1 MAVKKSELYS
11 SLWESCNQLRGG
23 MDASQYKDYVL
34 VVLFLKY
41 ISDKAKADKDYSLN
55 IPEGCTWEDI
65 LALRYKSNIG
75 ERLNEIIHQIAEEN
89 ELTGVIDNA
98 DFNDETKLG
107 KGKDKIETLSKLVT
121 AFKKNALDFS
131 SNRAGDDDILGDAYE
146 YLMKN
151 FASESGKSKGQFYT
165 PGEVSRVMAKVI
177 GIHKDHHEN
186 ITIYDPTCG
195 SGSLLLRALSESL
208 HPNNTAL
215 FGQEKDINNVGMAK
229 MNMILH
235 GYEYS
240 EIKQG
245 DTLNNP
251 QFLSSPTTLQT
262 FNYVV
267 ANPPFSQKSWL
278 KSAKENDLFE
288 RWGNGVVNSE
298 EGSRTPSSIG
308 VPPEKNGD
316 YAFLLHI
323 IKSMAVTGKGACIL
337 PHGVLFRGNAEG
349 EIRKNIVKA
358 GYIKGLIGLPQNL
371 FYGTGIA
378 ACIIILDKQDAAERK
393 GIFMIDAKDGFV
405 KDGNMNRLREED
417 IQRIV
422 DTWEAWV
429 DVPHYARFVPQ
440 EEIEKND
447 YNLNITRYIEARDTE
462 VVQNIDAHLKGGL
475 PKHDIEQLSDYW
487 EVLPTLKDELVK
499 EQGNGYY
506 AWAVSREQIDG
517 IINHNEDYQT
527 QQATLKHHC
536 RTDFMEQWQE
546 TIYDLAESS
555 EKPKA
560 LIERMGQSIR
570 NLFGD
575 ENLLVDEYDAYEQL
589 MNYWAETMQDDVYMI
604 MADGW
609 KLNLRPKLK
618 EEKKDKKEK
627 TEKSEKKMVPVVVK
641 SWNDLECE
649 LLPVEYIVNRFCKSE
664 LEVYDE
670 LAASIAFLE
679 NEVDSLMEE
688 NDDVFDAKNFEK
700 EKINLASVKKRA
712 KVTKGEELEHLME
725 WLDFQSSIKAEK
737 AKLKDANSKLLSRV
751 KEEYNLLAQNEMRVK
766 NLVKEKWVNAISTR
780 IESELSR
787 SIEQLKSQLSAIA
800 DRYDQT
806 LPSIDKEVEDYE
818 SRVNAHL
825 AQMGFVL

>member
-41 ISDKAKADKDYSLN
+41 ISDKAKADKDYLLN
-55 IPEGCTWEDI
+55 IPEGCFWEDI

-89 ELTGVIDNA
+89 DLSGVIDTA
-98 DFNDETKLG
+98 DFNDDTKLG
-107 KGKDKIETLSKLVT
+107 KGKDKVDTLSKLVT
-121 AFKKNALDFS
+121 AFTKNALDFS
-131 SNRAGDDDILGDAYE
+131 SNRAGDDDLLGDAYE

-177 GIHKDHHEN
+177 GIHQDLHEN
-186 ITIYDPTCG
+186 ISIYDPTCG

-235 GYEYS
+235 GYECS
-240 EIKQG
+240 DIQQG

-251 QFLSSPTTLQT
+251 QFLSSPTALQT

-278 KSAKENDLFE
+278 KSAKENDMFE
-288 RWGNGVVNSE
+288 RWGNGVVDME

-323 IKSMAVTGKGACIL
+323 IKSMAADGKGACIL

-371 FYGTGIA
+371 FYGTGIP
-378 ACIIILDKQDAAERK
+378 ACIIILDKQEASDRK

-447 YNLNITRYIEARDTE
+447 YNLNIPRYIEARDTE
-462 VVQNIDAHLKGGL
+462 IEQNIEAHLKGGL
-475 PKHDIEQLSDYW
+475 PKHDIDQLSDYW
-487 EVLPTLKDELVK
+487 EALPTLKDELVK
-499 EQGNGYY
+499 YQGNGYY

-517 IINHNEDYQT
+517 IINDNEDYQT

-570 NLFGD
+570 NLFG
-575 ENLLVDEYDAYEQL
+575 EGNLLVDEYDAYEQL

-618 EEKKDKKEK
+618 EDKK
-627 TEKSEKKMVPVVVK
+627 EKKMVPVVVK
-641 SWNDLECE
+641 TWNDLESD

-664 LEVYDE
+664 LDACDE
-670 LAASIAFLE
+670 LSASIAFME
-679 NEVDSLMEE
+679 NEVANLVEE

-700 EKINLASVKKRA
+700 EKVNLASVKKRA
-712 KVTKGEELEHLME
+712 KVTKGEEQARLIE
-725 WLDFQSSIKAEK
+725 WIEWQNSIKAEK
-737 AKLKDANSKLLSRV
+737 AKLKEANDKLLSRV
-751 KEEYNLLAQNEMRVK
+751 KEEYDLLAQNEMKVK

-787 SIEQLKSQLSAIA
+787 SIEQLKSQLSAIS

>member
-41 ISDKAKADKDYSLN
+41 ISDKAKADKDYLLN
-55 IPEGCTWEDI
+55 IPEGCFWEDI

-89 ELTGVIDNA
+89 DLSGVIDTA
-98 DFNDETKLG
+98 DFNDDTKLG
-107 KGKDKIETLSKLVT
+107 KGKDKVDTLSKLVT
-121 AFKKNALDFS
+121 AFTKNALDFS
-131 SNRAGDDDILGDAYE
+131 SNRAGDDDLLGDAYE

-177 GIHKDHHEN
+177 GIHQDHHEN
-186 ITIYDPTCG
+186 ISIYDPTCG

-235 GYEYS
+235 GYECS
-240 EIKQG
+240 DIQQG

-251 QFLSSPTTLQT
+251 QFLSSPTALQT

-278 KSAKENDLFE
+278 KSAKENDMFE
-288 RWGNGVVNSE
+288 RWGNGVVDME

-323 IKSMAVTGKGACIL
+323 IKSMAADGKGACIL

-371 FYGTGIA
+371 FYGTGIP
-378 ACIIILDKQDAAERK
+378 ACIIILDKQEASDRK

-447 YNLNITRYIEARDTE
+447 YNLNIPRYIEARDTE
-462 VVQNIDAHLKGGL
+462 IVQDIDAHLKGGL

-487 EVLPTLKDELVK
+487 KALPTLKDELVK
-499 EQGNGYY
+499 YQGNGYY

-517 IINHNEDYQT
+517 IINDNEDYQT

-546 TIYDLAESS
+546 TIYNLAESS
-555 EKPKA
+555 EKPKT

-570 NLFGD
+570 NLFG
-575 ENLLVDEYDAYEQL
+575 EGNLLVDEYDAYEQL

-609 KLNLRPKLK
+609 KLNLRPKQK
-618 EEKKDKKEK
+618 EDKK
-627 TEKSEKKMVPVVVK
+627 EKKMVPVVVK
-641 SWNDLECE
+641 TWNDLESD

-664 LEVYDE
+664 LEACDE
-670 LAASIAFLE
+670 LSASIAFME
-679 NEVDSLMEE
+679 NEVTSLVEE
-688 NDDVFDAKNFEK
+688 NDDVFDTKNFEK
-700 EKINLASVKKRA
+700 EKVNLASVKKRA
-712 KVTKGEELEHLME
+712 KVTKGEEQAHLIE
-725 WLDFQSSIKAEK
+725 WIEWQNSIKAEK
-737 AKLKDANSKLLSRV
+737 AKLKEANDKLLSRV
-751 KEEYNLLAQNEMRVK
+751 KEEYELLAQNEMRVK

-787 SIEQLKSQLSAIA
+787 SIELLKSQLSAISE
-800 DRYDQT
+800 RYDQT

>member
-41 ISDKAKADKDYSLN
+41 ISDKAKADKDYLLN
-55 IPEGCTWEDI
+55 IPEGCFWEDI

-89 ELTGVIDNA
+89 DLSGVIDTA
-98 DFNDETKLG
+98 DFNDDTKLG
-107 KGKDKIETLSKLVT
+107 KGKDKVDTLSKLVT
-121 AFKKNALDFS
+121 AFTKNALDFS
-131 SNRAGDDDILGDAYE
+131 SNRAGDDDLLGDAYE

-177 GIHKDHHEN
+177 GIHQDLHEN
-186 ITIYDPTCG
+186 ISIYDPTCG

-235 GYEYS
+235 GYECS
-240 EIKQG
+240 DIQQG

-251 QFLSSPTTLQT
+251 QFLSSPTALQT

-278 KSAKENDLFE
+278 KSAKENDMFE
-288 RWGNGVVNSE
+288 RWGNGVVDME

-323 IKSMAVTGKGACIL
+323 IKSMAADGKGACIL

-371 FYGTGIA
+371 FYGTGIP
-378 ACIIILDKQDAAERK
+378 ACIIILDKQEASDRK

-447 YNLNITRYIEARDTE
+447 YNLNIPRYIEARDTE
-462 VVQNIDAHLKGGL
+462 IVQDIEAHLKGGL

-487 EVLPTLKDELVK
+487 DALPTLKDELVK
-499 EQGNGYY
+499 DQGNGYY

-517 IINHNEDYQT
+517 IINDNEDYQT

-546 TIYDLAESS
+546 TIYELAESS
-555 EKPKA
+555 EKPKT

-570 NLFGD
+570 NLFG
-575 ENLLVDEYDAYEQL
+575 EGNLLVDEYDAYEQL
-589 MNYWAETMQDDVYMI
+589 MNFWAETMQDDVYMI

-618 EEKKDKKEK
+618 EDKK
-627 TEKSEKKMVPVVVK
+627 EKKMVPVVVK
-641 SWNDLECE
+641 TWNDLESD

-664 LEVYDE
+664 LEACDE
-670 LAASIAFLE
+670 LSASIAFME
-679 NEVDSLMEE
+679 NEVTSLVEE
-688 NDDVFDAKNFEK
+688 NDDVFDTKNFEK
-700 EKINLASVKKRA
+700 EKVNLASVKKRA
-712 KVTKGEELEHLME
+712 KVTKGEEQARLIE
-725 WLDFQSSIKAEK
+725 WIEWQNSIKAEK
-737 AKLKDANSKLLSRV
+737 AKLKEANDKLLSRV
-751 KEEYNLLAQNEMRVK
+751 KEEYELLAQNEMRVK

-787 SIEQLKSQLSAIA
+787 SIELLKSQLSAIS

>member
-41 ISDKAKADKDYSLN
+41 ISDKAKADKDYLLN
-55 IPEGCTWEDI
+55 IPEGCFWEDI

-89 ELTGVIDNA
+89 DLSGVIDTA
-98 DFNDETKLG
+98 DFNDDTKLG
-107 KGKDKIETLSKLVT
+107 KGKDKVDTLSKLVT
-121 AFKKNALDFS
+121 AFTKNALDFS
-131 SNRAGDDDILGDAYE
+131 SNRAGDDDLLGDAYE

-177 GIHKDHHEN
+177 GIHQDLHEN
-186 ITIYDPTCG
+186 ISIYDPTCG

-235 GYEYS
+235 GYECS
-240 EIKQG
+240 DIQQG

-251 QFLSSPTTLQT
+251 QFLSSPTALQT

-278 KSAKENDLFE
+278 KSAKENDMFE
-288 RWGNGVVNSE
+288 RWGNGVVDME

-323 IKSMAVTGKGACIL
+323 IKSMAADGKGACIL

-371 FYGTGIA
+371 FYGTGIP
-378 ACIIILDKQDAAERK
+378 ACIIILDKQEASDRK

-447 YNLNITRYIEARDTE
+447 YNLNIPRYIEARDTE
-462 VVQNIDAHLKGGL
+462 IEQNIEAHLKGGL

-487 EVLPTLKDELVK
+487 KALPTLKDELVK

-517 IINHNEDYQT
+517 IINDNEDYQT

-570 NLFGD
+570 NLFG
-575 ENLLVDEYDAYEQL
+575 EGNLLVDEYDAYEQL

-618 EEKKDKKEK
+618 EDKKEK
-627 TEKSEKKMVPVVVK
+627 EMVPVVVK
-641 SWNDLECE
+641 TWNDLESD

-664 LEVYDE
+664 LEACDE
-670 LAASIAFLE
+670 LSASIAFME
-679 NEVDSLMEE
+679 NEVTSLVEE
-688 NDDVFDAKNFEK
+688 NDDVFDTKNFEK
-700 EKINLASVKKRA
+700 EKVNLASVKKRA
-712 KVTKGEELEHLME
+712 KVTKGEEQARLIE
-725 WLDFQSSIKAEK
+725 WIDWQNSIKAEK
-737 AKLKDANSKLLSRV
+737 AKLKEANDKLLSRV
-751 KEEYNLLAQNEMRVK
+751 KEEYDLLTQNEMKVK

-787 SIEQLKSQLSAIA
+787 SIEQLKGQLSAIS

>member
-41 ISDKAKADKDYSLN
+41 ISDKAKADKDYLLN
-55 IPEGCTWEDI
+55 IPEGCFWEDI

-89 ELTGVIDNA
+89 DLSGVIDTA
-98 DFNDETKLG
+98 DFNDDTKLG
-107 KGKDKIETLSKLVT
+107 KGKDKVDTLSKLVT
-121 AFKKNALDFS
+121 AFTKNALDFS
-131 SNRAGDDDILGDAYE
+131 SNRAGDDDLLGDAYE

-177 GIHKDHHEN
+177 GIHQDLHEN
-186 ITIYDPTCG
+186 ISIYDPTCG

-235 GYEYS
+235 GYECSY
-240 EIKQG
+240 IQQG

-251 QFLSSPTTLQT
+251 QFLSSPTALQT

-278 KSAKENDLFE
+278 KSAKENDMFE
-288 RWGNGVVNSE
+288 RWGNGVVDME

-323 IKSMAVTGKGACIL
+323 IKSMAADGKGACIL
-337 PHGVLFRGNAEG
+337 PHGVLFRGYAEG

-371 FYGTGIA
+371 FYGTGIP
-378 ACIIILDKQDAAERK
+378 ACIIILDKQEASDRK

-447 YNLNITRYIEARDTE
+447 YNLNIPRYIEARVTE
-462 VVQNIDAHLKGGL
+462 IVQNIEAHLKGGL
-475 PKHDIEQLSDYW
+475 PKHDIDQLSDYW
-487 EVLPTLKDELVK
+487 EALPTLKDELVK
-499 EQGNGYY
+499 YQGNGYY

-517 IINHNEDYQT
+517 IINDNEDYQT

-546 TIYDLAESS
+546 TIYNLAESS
-555 EKPKA
+555 EKPKT

-570 NLFGD
+570 NLFG
-575 ENLLVDEYDAYEQL
+575 EGNLLVDEYDAYEQL

-609 KLNLRPKLK
+609 KLNLRPKQK
-618 EEKKDKKEK
+618 EDKK
-627 TEKSEKKMVPVVVK
+627 EKKMVPVVVK
-641 SWNDLECE
+641 TWNDLESD

-664 LEVYDE
+664 LEACDE
-670 LAASIAFLE
+670 LSASIAFME
-679 NEVDSLMEE
+679 NEVTSLVEE
-688 NDDVFDAKNFEK
+688 NDDVFDTKNFEK

-712 KVTKGEELEHLME
+712 KVTKGEEQEHLME
-725 WLDFQSSIKAEK
+725 WIELQNSIKAEK
-737 AKLKDANSKLLSRV
+737 AKLKEANDKLLSRV
-751 KEEYNLLAQNEMRVK
+751 KEEYELLAQNEMRVK

-787 SIEQLKSQLSAIA
+787 SIEQLKSQLSAIS

-825 AQMGFVL
+825 TQMGFVL

>member
-41 ISDKAKADKDYSLN
+41 ISDKAKADKDYLLN
-55 IPEGCTWEDI
+55 IPEGCFWEDI

-89 ELTGVIDNA
+89 DLSGVIDTA
-98 DFNDETKLG
+98 DFNDDTKLG
-107 KGKDKIETLSKLVT
+107 KGKDKVDTLSKLVT
-121 AFKKNALDFS
+121 AFTKNALDFS
-131 SNRAGDDDILGDAYE
+131 SNRAGDDDLLGDAYE

-177 GIHKDHHEN
+177 GIHQDLHEN
-186 ITIYDPTCG
+186 ISIYDPTCG

-235 GYEYS
+235 GYECS
-240 EIKQG
+240 DIQQG

-251 QFLSSPTTLQT
+251 QFLSSPTALQT

-278 KSAKENDLFE
+278 KSAKENDMFE
-288 RWGNGVVNSE
+288 RWGNGVVDME

-323 IKSMAVTGKGACIL
+323 IKSMAADGKGACIL

-371 FYGTGIA
+371 FYGTGIP
-378 ACIIILDKQDAAERK
+378 ACIIILDKQEASDRK

-447 YNLNITRYIEARDTE
+447 YNLNIPRYIETRDTE
-462 VVQNIDAHLKGGL
+462 IVQDIDAHLKGGL

-487 EVLPTLKDELVK
+487 DALPTLKDELVK
-499 EQGNGYY
+499 YQGNGYY

-517 IINHNEDYQT
+517 IINDNEDYQT

-570 NLFGD
+570 NLFG
-575 ENLLVDEYDAYEQL
+575 EGNLLVDEYDAYEQL

-609 KLNLRPKLK
+609 KLNLRPKQK
-618 EEKKDKKEK
+618 EDKK
-627 TEKSEKKMVPVVVK
+627 EKKMVPVVVK
-641 SWNDLECE
+641 TWNDLESD
-649 LLPVEYIVNRFCKSE
+649 LLPVEYIVNRFCKSD
-664 LEVYDE
+664 LDACDE
-670 LAASIAFLE
+670 LSASIAIME
-679 NEVDSLMEE
+679 NEVANLVEE

-700 EKINLASVKKRA
+700 EKVNLASVKKRA
-712 KVTKGEELEHLME
+712 NVTKGEEQARLIE
-725 WLDFQSSIKAEK
+725 WIELLNSIKAEK
-737 AKLKDANSKLLSRV
+737 AKLKEANDKLLSCV
-751 KEEYNLLAQNEMRVK
+751 KEEYELLAQNEMRVK

-787 SIEQLKSQLSAIA
+787 SIEQLNSQLSAIS

>member
-41 ISDKAKADKDYSLN
+41 ISDKAKADKDYLLN
-55 IPEGCTWEDI
+55 IPEGCFWEDI

-89 ELTGVIDNA
+89 DLSGVIDTA
-98 DFNDETKLG
+98 DFNDDTKLG
-107 KGKDKIETLSKLVT
+107 KGKDKVDTLSKLVT
-121 AFKKNALDFS
+121 AFTKNALDFS
-131 SNRAGDDDILGDAYE
+131 SNRAGDDDLLGDAYE

-177 GIHKDHHEN
+177 GIHQDLHEN
-186 ITIYDPTCG
+186 ISIYDPTCG

-235 GYEYS
+235 GYECS
-240 EIKQG
+240 DIQQG

-251 QFLSSPTTLQT
+251 QFLSSPTALQT

-278 KSAKENDLFE
+278 KSAKENDMFE
-288 RWGNGVVNSE
+288 RWGNGVVDME

-323 IKSMAVTGKGACIL
+323 IKSMAADGKGACIL

-371 FYGTGIA
+371 FYGTGIP
-378 ACIIILDKQDAAERK
+378 ACIIILDKQEASGRK

-447 YNLNITRYIEARDTE
+447 YNLNIPRYIEARDTE
-462 VVQNIDAHLKGGL
+462 IEQNIEAHLKGGL
-475 PKHDIEQLSDYW
+475 PKHDIDQLSDYW
-487 EVLPTLKDELVK
+487 EALPTLKDELVK
-499 EQGNGYY
+499 YQGNGYY

-517 IINHNEDYQT
+517 IINDNEDYQT

-570 NLFGD
+570 NLFG
-575 ENLLVDEYDAYEQL
+575 EGKLLVDEYDAYEQL

-618 EEKKDKKEK
+618 EDKK
-627 TEKSEKKMVPVVVK
+627 EKKMVPVVVK
-641 SWNDLECE
+641 TWNDLESD

-664 LEVYDE
+664 LEACDE
-670 LAASIAFLE
+670 LSASIAFME
-679 NEVDSLMEE
+679 NEVTSLVEE
-688 NDDVFDAKNFEK
+688 NDDVFDTKNFEK
-700 EKINLASVKKRA
+700 EKVNLASVKKRA
-712 KVTKGEELEHLME
+712 KVTKGEEQARLIE
-725 WLDFQSSIKAEK
+725 WIEWQNSIKAEK
-737 AKLKDANSKLLSRV
+737 AKLKEANDKLLSRV
-751 KEEYNLLAQNEMRVK
+751 KEEYELLAQNEMRVK

-787 SIEQLKSQLSAIA
+787 SIEQLKSQLSAIS

-806 LPSIDKEVEDYE
+806 LPSIDQEVEDYE

>member
-41 ISDKAKADKDYSLN
+41 ISDKAKADKDYLLN
-55 IPEGCTWEDI
+55 IPEGCFWEDI

-89 ELTGVIDNA
+89 DLSGVIDTA
-98 DFNDETKLG
+98 DFNDDTKLG
-107 KGKDKIETLSKLVT
+107 KGKDKVDTLSKLVT
-121 AFKKNALDFS
+121 AFTKNALDFS
-131 SNRAGDDDILGDAYE
+131 SNRAGDDDLLGDAYE

-177 GIHKDHHEN
+177 GIHQDQHDN
-186 ITIYDPTCG
+186 ISIYDPTCG

-235 GYEYS
+235 GYECS
-240 EIKQG
+240 DIQQG

-251 QFLSSPTTLQT
+251 QFLSSPTALQT

-278 KSAKENDLFE
+278 KSAKENDMFE
-288 RWGNGVVNSE
+288 RWGNGVVDME

-323 IKSMAVTGKGACIL
+323 IKSMAADGKGACIL

-371 FYGTGIA
+371 FYGTGIP
-378 ACIIILDKQDAAERK
+378 ACIIILDKQEASDRK

-447 YNLNITRYIEARDTE
+447 YNLNIPRYIETRDTE
-462 VVQNIDAHLKGGL
+462 IVQDIEAHLKGGL

-487 EVLPTLKDELVK
+487 KALPTLKDELVK
-499 EQGNGYY
+499 DQGNGYY

-517 IINHNEDYQT
+517 IINDNEDYQT

-570 NLFGD
+570 NLFG
-575 ENLLVDEYDAYEQL
+575 EGNLLVDEYDAYEQL

-618 EEKKDKKEK
+618 EDKKEK
-627 TEKSEKKMVPVVVK
+627 EMVPVVVK
-641 SWNDLECE
+641 TWNDLESD

-664 LEVYDE
+664 LEACDE
-670 LAASIAFLE
+670 LSASIAFME
-679 NEVDSLMEE
+679 NEVTSLVEE
-688 NDDVFDAKNFEK
+688 NDDVFDTKNFEK
-700 EKINLASVKKRA
+700 EKVNLASVKKRA
-712 KVTKGEELEHLME
+712 KVTKGEEQARLIE
-725 WLDFQSSIKAEK
+725 WLDLQNSIKAEK
-737 AKLKDANSKLLSRV
+737 AKLKEANDKLLSRV
-751 KEEYNLLAQNEMRVK
+751 KEEYDLLAQNEMKVK

-787 SIEQLKSQLSAIA
+787 SIEQLKGQLSAIS

-806 LPSIDKEVEDYE
+806 LPSIDQEVEDYE

>member
-41 ISDKAKADKDYSLN
+41 ISDKAKADKDYLLN
-55 IPEGCTWEDI
+55 IPEGCFWEDI

-89 ELTGVIDNA
+89 ELSGVIDTA
-98 DFNDETKLG
+98 DFNDDAKLG
-107 KGKDKIETLSKLVT
+107 KGKDKVDTLSKLVT
-121 AFKKNALDFS
+121 AFTKNALDFS
-131 SNRAGDDDILGDAYE
+131 SNRAGDDDLLGDAYE

-177 GIHKDHHEN
+177 GIHQDLHEN
-186 ITIYDPTCG
+186 ISIYDPTCG

-235 GYEYS
+235 GYECS
-240 EIKQG
+240 DIQQG

-251 QFLSSPTTLQT
+251 QFLSSPTALQT

-278 KSAKENDLFE
+278 KSAKENDMFE
-288 RWGNGVVNSE
+288 RWGNGVVDME

-323 IKSMAVTGKGACIL
+323 IKSMAADGKGACIL

-371 FYGTGIA
+371 FYGTGIP
-378 ACIIILDKQDAAERK
+378 ACIIILDKQEASDRK

-447 YNLNITRYIEARDTE
+447 YNLNIPRYIEARDTE
-462 VVQNIDAHLKGGL
+462 IVQDIDAHLKGGL

-487 EVLPTLKDELVK
+487 KALPTLKDELVK
-499 EQGNGYY
+499 NQGNGYY
-506 AWAVSREQIDG
+506 TWAVSREQIDG
-517 IINHNEDYQT
+517 IINDNEDYQT
-527 QQATLKHHC
+527 LQATLKHHC
-536 RTDFMEQWQE
+536 RTDFMELWQE
-546 TIYDLAESS
+546 TIYGLAESS
-555 EKPKA
+555 EKPKN

-570 NLFGD
+570 NLFG
-575 ENLLVDEYDAYEQL
+575 EGNLLVDEYDAYEQL

-618 EEKKDKKEK
+618 EDKK
-627 TEKSEKKMVPVVVK
+627 EKKMVPVVVK
-641 SWNDLECE
+641 TWNDLESD

-664 LEVYDE
+664 LEACDE
-670 LAASIAFLE
+670 LSASIAFME

-700 EKINLASVKKRA
+700 EKINLASVKKRV

-737 AKLKDANSKLLSRV
+737 AKLKDANSNLLSRV
-751 KEEYNLLAQNEMRVK
+751 KEEYELLAQNEMRVK

-787 SIEQLKSQLSAIA
+787 SVEQLKSQLSAIS

-825 AQMGFVL
+825 TQMGFVL

>member
-41 ISDKAKADKDYSLN
+41 ISDKAKADKDYLLN
-55 IPEGCTWEDI
+55 IPEGCFWEDI

-89 ELTGVIDNA
+89 DLSGVIDTA
-98 DFNDETKLG
+98 DFNDDTKLG
-107 KGKDKIETLSKLVT
+107 KGKDKVDTLSKLVT
-121 AFKKNALDFS
+121 AFTKNALDFS
-131 SNRAGDDDILGDAYE
+131 SNRAGDDDLLGDAYE

-177 GIHKDHHEN
+177 GIHQDLHEN
-186 ITIYDPTCG
+186 ISIYDPTCG

-235 GYEYS
+235 GYECS
-240 EIKQG
+240 DIQQG

-251 QFLSSPTTLQT
+251 QFLSSPTALQT

-278 KSAKENDLFE
+278 KSAKENDMFE
-288 RWGNGVVNSE
+288 RWGNGVVDME

-323 IKSMAVTGKGACIL
+323 IKSMAADGKGACIL

-371 FYGTGIA
+371 FYGTGIP
-378 ACIIILDKQDAAERK
+378 ACIIILDKQEASDRK

-447 YNLNITRYIEARDTE
+447 YNLNIPRYIEARDTE
-462 VVQNIDAHLKGGL
+462 IVQNIEAHLKGGL
-475 PKHDIEQLSDYW
+475 PKHDIDQLSDYW
-487 EVLPTLKDELVK
+487 EALPTLKDELVK

-506 AWAVSREQIDG
+506 VWAVSREQIDG
-517 IINHNEDYQT
+517 IINDNEDYQT

-555 EKPKA
+555 EKPKT

-570 NLFGD
+570 NLFG
-575 ENLLVDEYDAYEQL
+575 EGNLLVDEYDAYEQL

-609 KLNLRPKLK
+609 KLNLRPKQR
-618 EEKKDKKEK
+618 EDKK
-627 TEKSEKKMVPVVVK
+627 EKKMVPVVVK
-641 SWNDLECE
+641 TWNDLESD

-664 LEVYDE
+664 LEACDE
-670 LAASIAFLE
+670 LSASIAFME
-679 NEVDSLMEE
+679 NEVISLVEE
-688 NDDVFDAKNFEK
+688 NDDVFDTKNFEK
-700 EKINLASVKKRA
+700 EKVNLASVKKRA
-712 KVTKGEELEHLME
+712 KVTVREELDHLME
-725 WLDFQSSIKAEK
+725 WLDLQSSIKAEK
-737 AKLKDANSKLLSRV
+737 AKLKEANDKLLSRV
-751 KEEYNLLAQNEMRVK
+751 KEEYDLLAQNEMKVK
-766 NLVKEKWVNAISTR
+766 NLVKEKWINAISTR

-787 SIEQLKSQLSAIA
+787 SIEQLKSQLSAIS

>member
-41 ISDKAKADKDYSLN
+41 ISDKAKADKDYLLY
-55 IPEGCTWEDI
+55 IPEGCFWEDI

-89 ELTGVIDNA
+89 ELSGVIDTA
-98 DFNDETKLG
+98 DFNDDAKLG
-107 KGKDKIETLSKLVT
+107 KGKDKVDTLSKLVT
-121 AFKKNALDFS
+121 AFTKNALDFS
-131 SNRAGDDDILGDAYE
+131 SNRAGDDDLLGDAYE

-177 GIHKDHHEN
+177 GIHQDQHDN
-186 ITIYDPTCG
+186 ISIYDPTCG

-235 GYEYS
+235 GYECS
-240 EIKQG
+240 DIQQG

-251 QFLSSPTTLQT
+251 QFLSSPTALQT

-278 KSAKENDLFE
+278 KSAKENDMFE
-288 RWGNGVVNSE
+288 RWGNGVVDME

-323 IKSMAVTGKGACIL
+323 IKSMAADGKGACIL

-371 FYGTGIA
+371 FYGTGIP
-378 ACIIILDKQDAAERK
+378 ACIIILDKQKASDRK

-447 YNLNITRYIEARDTE
+447 YNLNIPRYIEARDTE
-462 VVQNIDAHLKGGL
+462 IVQNIEAHLKGGL

-487 EVLPTLKDELVK
+487 EALPTLKDELIK
-499 EQGNGYY
+499 DQGNGYY

-517 IINHNEDYQT
+517 IINDNEDYQT

-575 ENLLVDEYDAYEQL
+575 GNLLVDEYDAYEQL

-618 EEKKDKKEK
+618 EDKK
-627 TEKSEKKMVPVVVK
+627 EKKMVPVVVK
-641 SWNDLECE
+641 TWNDLESD

-664 LEVYDE
+664 LEACEE
-670 LAASIAFLE
+670 LSASIAFME
-679 NEVDSLMEE
+679 NEVVNLVEE

-700 EKINLASVKKRA
+700 EKVNLASVKKRA
-712 KVTKGEELEHLME
+712 KVTKGEEQEHLME
-725 WLDFQSSIKAEK
+725 WLDLQSSIKAEK
-737 AKLKDANSKLLSRV
+737 AKLKEANDKLLSRV
-751 KEEYNLLAQNEMRVK
+751 KEEYDLLAQNEMRVK

-787 SIEQLKSQLSAIA
+787 SIEQLKSQLSAIS

>member
-41 ISDKAKADKDYSLN
+41 ISDKAKADKDYLLY
-55 IPEGCTWEDI
+55 IPEGCFWEDI

-89 ELTGVIDNA
+89 ELSGVIDTA
-98 DFNDETKLG
+98 DFNDDAKLG
-107 KGKDKIETLSKLVT
+107 KGKDKVDTLSKLVT
-121 AFKKNALDFS
+121 AFTKNALDFS
-131 SNRAGDDDILGDAYE
+131 SNRAGDDDLLGDAYE

-177 GIHKDHHEN
+177 GIHQDQHDN
-186 ITIYDPTCG
+186 ISIYDPTCG

-235 GYEYS
+235 GYECS
-240 EIKQG
+240 DIQQG

-251 QFLSSPTTLQT
+251 QFLSSPTALQT

-278 KSAKENDLFE
+278 KSAKENDMFE
-288 RWGNGVVNSE
+288 RWGNGVVDME

-323 IKSMAVTGKGACIL
+323 IKSMAADGKGACIL

-358 GYIKGLIGLPQNL
+358 GYVKGLIGLPQNL
-371 FYGTGIA
+371 FYGTGIP
-378 ACIIILDKQDAAERK
+378 ACIIILDKQEASNRK

-447 YNLNITRYIEARDTE
+447 YNLNIPRYIEARDTE
-462 VVQNIDAHLKGGL
+462 IVQNIEAHLKGGL
-475 PKHDIEQLSDYW
+475 PKHDIEQLSNYW
-487 EVLPTLKDELVK
+487 DALPTLKDELVK
-499 EQGNGYY
+499 DQGNGYY

-517 IINHNEDYQT
+517 IINDNEDYQT
-527 QQATLKHHC
+527 QQATFKHHC

-575 ENLLVDEYDAYEQL
+575 GNLLVDEYDAYEQL

-609 KLNLRPKLK
+609 KLNLRPKQK
-618 EEKKDKKEK
+618 EDKK
-627 TEKSEKKMVPVVVK
+627 EKKMVPVVVK
-641 SWNDLECE
+641 TWNDLESD

-664 LEVYDE
+664 LEACEE
-670 LAASIAFLE
+670 LSASIAFME
-679 NEVDSLMEE
+679 NEVANLVEE

-700 EKINLASVKKRA
+700 EKVNLASVKKRA
-712 KVTKGEELEHLME
+712 KVTIREELDHLME
-725 WLDFQSSIKAEK
+725 WLDLQSSIKAEK
-737 AKLKDANSKLLSRV
+737 NKLKEANDKLLSRV
-751 KEEYNLLAQNEMRVK
+751 KEEYELLAQNDMKVK

-787 SIEQLKSQLSAIA
+787 SIEQLKSQLSAIS

-806 LPSIDKEVEDYE
+806 LPSIDKEVENYE

>member
-41 ISDKAKADKDYSLN
+41 ISDKAKADKDYLLN
-55 IPEGCTWEDI
+55 IPEGCFWEDI

-89 ELTGVIDNA
+89 DLSGVIDTA
-98 DFNDETKLG
+98 DFNDDTKLG
-107 KGKDKIETLSKLVT
+107 KGKDKVDTLSKLVT
-121 AFKKNALDFS
+121 AFTKNALDFS
-131 SNRAGDDDILGDAYE
+131 SNRAGDDDLLGDAYE

-177 GIHKDHHEN
+177 GIHQDLHEN
-186 ITIYDPTCG
+186 ISIYDPTCG

-235 GYEYS
+235 GYECS
-240 EIKQG
+240 DIQQG

-251 QFLSSPTTLQT
+251 QFLSSPTALQT

-278 KSAKENDLFE
+278 KSAKENDMFE
-288 RWGNGVVNSE
+288 RWGNGVVDME

-323 IKSMAVTGKGACIL
+323 IKSMAADGKGACIL

-371 FYGTGIA
+371 FYGTGIP
-378 ACIIILDKQDAAERK
+378 ACIIILDKQEASDRK

-447 YNLNITRYIEARDTE
+447 YNLNIPRYIEARDTE
-462 VVQNIDAHLKGGL
+462 IVQNIEAHLKGGL
-475 PKHDIEQLSDYW
+475 PKHDIDQLSDYW
-487 EVLPTLKDELVK
+487 EALPTLKDELVK
-499 EQGNGYY
+499 YQGNGYY

-517 IINHNEDYQT
+517 IINDNEDYQT

-546 TIYDLAESS
+546 TIYNLAESS
-555 EKPKA
+555 EKPKT
-560 LIERMGQSIR
+560 LIERIGQSIR
-570 NLFGD
+570 NLFG
-575 ENLLVDEYDAYEQL
+575 EGNLLVDEYDAYEQL

-609 KLNLRPKLK
+609 KLNLRPKQK
-618 EEKKDKKEK
+618 EDKK
-627 TEKSEKKMVPVVVK
+627 EKKMVPVVVK
-641 SWNDLECE
+641 TGNDLESD

-664 LEVYDE
+664 LEACDE
-670 LAASIAFLE
+670 LSASIAFME
-679 NEVDSLMEE
+679 NEVTSLVEE
-688 NDDVFDAKNFEK
+688 NDDVFDTKNFEK

-712 KVTKGEELEHLME
+712 KVTKGEEQEHLME
-725 WLDFQSSIKAEK
+725 WIELQNSIKAEK
-737 AKLKDANSKLLSRV
+737 AKLKEANDKLLSRV
-751 KEEYNLLAQNEMRVK
+751 KEEYELLAQNEMRVK

-787 SIEQLKSQLSAIA
+787 SIEQLKSQLSAIS

>member
-41 ISDKAKADKDYSLN
+41 ISDKAKADKDYLLN
-55 IPEGCTWEDI
+55 IPEGCFWEDI

-89 ELTGVIDNA
+89 DLSGVIDTA
-98 DFNDETKLG
+98 DFNDDTKLG
-107 KGKDKIETLSKLVT
+107 KGKDKVDTLSKLVT
-121 AFKKNALDFS
+121 AFTKNALDFS
-131 SNRAGDDDILGDAYE
+131 SNRAGDDDLLGDAYE

-177 GIHKDHHEN
+177 GIHQDLHEN
-186 ITIYDPTCG
+186 ISIYDPTCG

-235 GYEYS
+235 GYECS
-240 EIKQG
+240 DIQQG

-251 QFLSSPTTLQT
+251 QFLSSPTALQT

-278 KSAKENDLFE
+278 KSAKENDMFE
-288 RWGNGVVNSE
+288 RWGNGVVDME

-323 IKSMAVTGKGACIL
+323 IKSMAADGKGACIL

-371 FYGTGIA
+371 FYGTGIP
-378 ACIIILDKQDAAERK
+378 ACIIILDKQEASDRK

-447 YNLNITRYIEARDTE
+447 YNLNIPRYIEARDTE
-462 VVQNIDAHLKGGL
+462 IEQNIEAHLKGGL

-487 EVLPTLKDELVK
+487 KALPTLKDELVK

-517 IINHNEDYQT
+517 IINDNEDYQT

-570 NLFGD
+570 NLFG
-575 ENLLVDEYDAYEQL
+575 EGNLLVDEYDAYEQL

-618 EEKKDKKEK
+618 EDKKEK
-627 TEKSEKKMVPVVVK
+627 EMVPVVVK
-641 SWNDLECE
+641 TWNDLESD

-664 LEVYDE
+664 LEACDE
-670 LAASIAFLE
+670 LSASIAFME
-679 NEVDSLMEE
+679 NEVTSLVEE
-688 NDDVFDAKNFEK
+688 NDDVFDSKNFEK
-700 EKINLASVKKRA
+700 AKVNLPSVKKRA
-712 KVTKGEELEHLME
+712 KVTKGEEQARLIE
-725 WLDFQSSIKAEK
+725 WIDWQNSIKAEK
-737 AKLKDANSKLLSRV
+737 AKLKEANDKLLSRV
-751 KEEYNLLAQNEMRVK
+751 KEEYDLLTQNEMKVK

-787 SIEQLKSQLSAIA
+787 SIEQLKGQLSAIS

>member
-41 ISDKAKADKDYSLN
+41 ISDKAKADKDYLLN
-55 IPEGCTWEDI
+55 IPEGCFWEDI

-89 ELTGVIDNA
+89 ELSGVIDTA
-98 DFNDETKLG
+98 DFNDDAKLG
-107 KGKDKIETLSKLVT
+107 KGKDKVDTLSKLVT
-121 AFKKNALDFS
+121 AFTKNALDFS
-131 SNRAGDDDILGDAYE
+131 SNRAGDDDLLGDAYE

-177 GIHKDHHEN
+177 GIHLDQHDN
-186 ITIYDPTCG
+186 ISIYDPTCG

-235 GYEYS
+235 GYECS
-240 EIKQG
+240 DIQQG

-251 QFLSSPTTLQT
+251 QFLSSPTALQT

-278 KSAKENDLFE
+278 KSAKENDMFE
-288 RWGNGVVNSE
+288 RWGNGIVDME

-323 IKSMAVTGKGACIL
+323 IKSMAADGKGACIL

-371 FYGTGIA
+371 FYGTGIP
-378 ACIIILDKQDAAERK
+378 ACIIILDKQEASDRK

-440 EEIEKND
+440 KEIVKND
-447 YNLNITRYIEARDTE
+447 YNLNIPRYIEARDTE
-462 VVQNIDAHLKGGL
+462 IVQNIEAHLKGGL
-475 PKHDIEQLSDYW
+475 PKHDIDQLSDYW
-487 EVLPTLKDELVK
+487 KALPTLKDELVK
-499 EQGNGYY
+499 DQGNGYY

-517 IINHNEDYQT
+517 IINDNEDYQT

-555 EKPKA
+555 EKPKD

-570 NLFGD
+570 NLFG
-575 ENLLVDEYDAYEQL
+575 EGNLLVDEYDAYEQL

-618 EEKKDKKEK
+618 EDKK
-627 TEKSEKKMVPVVVK
+627 EKKMVPVVVK
-641 SWNDLECE
+641 TWNDLESD

-664 LEVYDE
+664 LEACDE
-670 LAASIAFLE
+670 LSASIAFME

-700 EKINLASVKKRA
+700 EKINLASVKKRV

-737 AKLKDANSKLLSRV
+737 AKLKDANSNLLSRV
-751 KEEYNLLAQNEMRVK
+751 KEEYELLAQNKMRVK

-787 SIEQLKSQLSAIA
+787 SVEQLKSQLSAIS

-825 AQMGFVL
+825 TQMGFVL

>member
-41 ISDKAKADKDYSLN
+41 ISDKAKADKDYLLN
-55 IPEGCTWEDI
+55 IPEGCFWEDI

-89 ELTGVIDNA
+89 DLSGVIDTA
-98 DFNDETKLG
+98 DFNDDTKLG
-107 KGKDKIETLSKLVT
+107 KGKDKVDTLSKLVT
-121 AFKKNALDFS
+121 AFTKNALDFS
-131 SNRAGDDDILGDAYE
+131 SNRAGDDDLLGDAYE

-177 GIHKDHHEN
+177 GIHQNLHEN
-186 ITIYDPTCG
+186 ISIYDPTCG

-235 GYEYS
+235 GYECS
-240 EIKQG
+240 DIQQG

-251 QFLSSPTTLQT
+251 QFLSSPTALQT

-278 KSAKENDLFE
+278 KSAKENDMFE
-288 RWGNGVVNSE
+288 RWGNGVVDME

-323 IKSMAVTGKGACIL
+323 IKSMAADGKGACIL
-337 PHGVLFRGNAEG
+337 PHGVLFRSYAEG

-371 FYGTGIA
+371 FYGTGIP
-378 ACIIILDKQDAAERK
+378 ACIIILDKQEASDRK

-440 EEIEKND
+440 EEVEKND
-447 YNLNITRYIEARDTE
+447 YHLNIPRYIEARDTE
-462 VVQNIDAHLKGGL
+462 IVQNIEAHLKGGL
-475 PKHDIEQLSDYW
+475 PKHDIDQLSDYW
-487 EVLPTLKDELVK
+487 EALPTLKDELVK

-517 IINHNEDYQT
+517 IINDNEDYQT

-555 EKPKA
+555 EKPKT

-570 NLFGD
+570 NLFG
-575 ENLLVDEYDAYEQL
+575 EGNLLVDEYDAYEQL

-609 KLNLRPKLK
+609 KLNLRPKQK
-618 EEKKDKKEK
+618 EDKK
-627 TEKSEKKMVPVVVK
+627 EKKMVPVVVK
-641 SWNDLECE
+641 TWNDLESD

-664 LEVYDE
+664 LEACDE
-670 LAASIAFLE
+670 LSASIAFME
-679 NEVDSLMEE
+679 NEVTSLVEE
-688 NDDVFDAKNFEK
+688 NDDVFDTKNFEK
-700 EKINLASVKKRA
+700 EKVNLASVKKRA
-712 KVTKGEELEHLME
+712 KVTKGEEQARLIE
-725 WLDFQSSIKAEK
+725 WIELQNSIKAEK
-737 AKLKDANSKLLSRV
+737 AKLKEANDKLLCRV
-751 KEEYNLLAQNEMRVK
+751 KEEYDLLAQNEMKVK

-787 SIEQLKSQLSAIA
+787 SIEQLKSQLSAISE
-800 DRYDQT
+800 RYDQT

>member
-41 ISDKAKADKDYSLN
+41 ISDKAKADKDYLLN
-55 IPEGCTWEDI
+55 IPEGCFWEDI

-89 ELTGVIDNA
+89 DLSGVIDTA
-98 DFNDETKLG
+98 DFNDDTKLG
-107 KGKDKIETLSKLVT
+107 KGKDKVDTLSKLVT
-121 AFKKNALDFS
+121 AFTKNALDFS
-131 SNRAGDDDILGDAYE
+131 SNCAGDDDLLGDAYE

-177 GIHKDHHEN
+177 GIHQDLHEN
-186 ITIYDPTCG
+186 ISIYDPTCG

-235 GYEYS
+235 GYECS
-240 EIKQG
+240 DIQQG

-251 QFLSSPTTLQT
+251 QFLSSPTALQT

-278 KSAKENDLFE
+278 KSAKENDMFE
-288 RWGNGVVNSE
+288 RWGNGVVDMD

-323 IKSMAVTGKGACIL
+323 IKSMAADGKGACIL

-371 FYGTGIA
+371 FYGTGIP
-378 ACIIILDKQDAAERK
+378 ACIIILDKQEASDRK

-429 DVPHYARFVPQ
+429 EVPHYARFVPQ

-447 YNLNITRYIEARDTE
+447 YNLNIPRYIEARDTE
-462 VVQNIDAHLKGGL
+462 IVQDIEAHLKGGL

-487 EVLPTLKDELVK
+487 DALPTLKDELVK
-499 EQGNGYY
+499 NQGDGYY

-517 IINHNEDYQT
+517 IINDNEDYQT

-570 NLFGD
+570 NLFG
-575 ENLLVDEYDAYEQL
+575 EGNLLVDEYDAYEQL

-618 EEKKDKKEK
+618 EDKKEK
-627 TEKSEKKMVPVVVK
+627 EMVPVVVK
-641 SWNDLECE
+641 TWNDLESD
-649 LLPVEYIVNRFCKSE
+649 LLPVEYIVNKFCQSE
-664 LEVYDE
+664 LKACDD
-670 LAASIAFLE
+670 LSDSIASME
-679 NEVDSLMEE
+679 NEVASLVEE
-688 NDDVFDAKNFEK
+688 NDDVFDTKNFEK
-700 EKINLASVKKRA
+700 EKVNLASVKKRA
-712 KVTKGEELEHLME
+712 KVTKGEEQARLIDWIDL
-725 WLDFQSSIKAEK
+725 QSSIKAEK
-737 AKLKDANSKLLSRV
+737 AKLKEANDKLLSRV
-751 KEEYNLLAQNEMRVK
+751 KEEYDLLAQNEMRVK

-787 SIEQLKSQLSAIA
+787 SIEQLKSLLSAIA

>member
-41 ISDKAKADKDYSLN
+41 ISDKAKADKDYLLN
-55 IPEGCTWEDI
+55 IPEGCFWEDI

-89 ELTGVIDNA
+89 DLSGVIDTA
-98 DFNDETKLG
+98 DFNDDTKLG
-107 KGKDKIETLSKLVT
+107 KGKDKIDTLSKLVT
-121 AFKKNALDFS
+121 AFTKNALDFS
-131 SNRAGDDDILGDAYE
+131 SNRAGDDDLLGDAYE

-177 GIHKDHHEN
+177 GIHQDLHEN
-186 ITIYDPTCG
+186 ISIYDPTCG

-235 GYEYS
+235 GYECS
-240 EIKQG
+240 DIQQG

-251 QFLSSPTTLQT
+251 QFLSSPTALQT

-278 KSAKENDLFE
+278 KSAKENDMFE
-288 RWGNGVVNSE
+288 RWGNGVVDME

-323 IKSMAVTGKGACIL
+323 IKSMAADGKGACIL

-371 FYGTGIA
+371 FYGTGIP
-378 ACIIILDKQDAAERK
+378 ACIIILDKQEASDRK

-447 YNLNITRYIEARDTE
+447 YNLNIPRYIEARDTE
-462 VVQNIDAHLKGGL
+462 IVQNIEAHLKGGL
-475 PKHDIEQLSDYW
+475 PKHDIDQLSDYW
-487 EVLPTLKDELVK
+487 EALPTLKDELVK

-517 IINHNEDYQT
+517 IINDNEDYQT

-570 NLFGD
+570 NLFG
-575 ENLLVDEYDAYEQL
+575 EGNLLVDEYDAYEQL

-609 KLNLRPKLK
+609 KLNLRPKQK
-618 EEKKDKKEK
+618 EDKK
-627 TEKSEKKMVPVVVK
+627 EKKMVPVVVK
-641 SWNDLECE
+641 TWNDLESD

-664 LEVYDE
+664 LEACDK
-670 LAASIAFLE
+670 LSASIAFME
-679 NEVDSLMEE
+679 NEVTSLVEE
-688 NDDVFDAKNFEK
+688 NDDVFDTKNFEK
-700 EKINLASVKKRA
+700 EKVNLASVKKRA
-712 KVTKGEELEHLME
+712 KVTKGEEQARLIE
-725 WLDFQSSIKAEK
+725 WLDLQNSIKAEK
-737 AKLKDANSKLLSRV
+737 AKLKEANDKLLSCV
-751 KEEYNLLAQNEMRVK
+751 KEEYELLAQNEMRVK

-787 SIEQLKSQLSAIA
+787 SIEQLKSQLSAIS

>member
-41 ISDKAKADKDYSLN
+41 ISDKAKADKDYLLY
-55 IPEGCTWEDI
+55 IPEGCFWEDI

-89 ELTGVIDNA
+89 DLSGVIDTA
-98 DFNDETKLG
+98 DFNDDTKLG
-107 KGKDKIETLSKLVT
+107 KGKDKVDTLSKLVT
-121 AFKKNALDFS
+121 AFTKNALDFS
-131 SNRAGDDDILGDAYE
+131 SNRAGDDDLLGDAYE

-177 GIHKDHHEN
+177 GIHQDLHEN
-186 ITIYDPTCG
+186 ISIYDPTCG

-235 GYEYS
+235 GYECS
-240 EIKQG
+240 DIQQG

-251 QFLSSPTTLQT
+251 QFLSSPIALQT

-278 KSAKENDLFE
+278 KSAKENDMFE
-288 RWGNGVVNSE
+288 RWGNGVVDME

-323 IKSMAVTGKGACIL
+323 IKSMAADGKGACIL
-337 PHGVLFRGNAEG
+337 PHGVLFRGYAEG

-371 FYGTGIA
+371 FYGTGIP
-378 ACIIILDKQDAAERK
+378 ACIIILDKQEASDRK

-447 YNLNITRYIEARDTE
+447 YNLNIPRYIEARDTE
-462 VVQNIDAHLKGGL
+462 IVQNIEAHLKGGL
-475 PKHDIEQLSDYW
+475 PKHDIDQLSDYW
-487 EVLPTLKDELVK
+487 EALPTLKDELVK
-499 EQGNGYY
+499 YQGNGYY

-517 IINHNEDYQT
+517 IINDNEDYQI

-546 TIYDLAESS
+546 TIYNLAESS
-555 EKPKA
+555 EKPKT

-570 NLFGD
+570 NLFG
-575 ENLLVDEYDAYEQL
+575 EGNLLVDEYDAYEQL

-609 KLNLRPKLK
+609 KLNLRPKQK
-618 EEKKDKKEK
+618 EDKK
-627 TEKSEKKMVPVVVK
+627 EKKMVPVVVK
-641 SWNDLECE
+641 TWNDLESD

-664 LEVYDE
+664 LEACDE
-670 LAASIAFLE
+670 LSASIAFME
-679 NEVDSLMEE
+679 NEVTSLVEE
-688 NDDVFDAKNFEK
+688 NDDVFDTKNFEK

-712 KVTKGEELEHLME
+712 KVTKGEEQEHLME
-725 WLDFQSSIKAEK
+725 WIELQNSIKAEK
-737 AKLKDANSKLLSRV
+737 AKLKEANDKLLSRV
-751 KEEYNLLAQNEMRVK
+751 KEEYELLAQNEMRVK
-766 NLVKEKWVNAISTR
+766 NLVKEKWINAISTR

-787 SIEQLKSQLSAIA
+787 SIEQLKSQLSAIS

>member
-41 ISDKAKADKDYSLN
+41 ISDKAKADKDYLLN
-55 IPEGCTWEDI
+55 IPEGCFWEDI

-89 ELTGVIDNA
+89 DLSGVIDTA
-98 DFNDETKLG
+98 DFNDDTKLG
-107 KGKDKIETLSKLVT
+107 KGKDKVDTLSKLVT
-121 AFKKNALDFS
+121 AFTKNALDFS
-131 SNRAGDDDILGDAYE
+131 SNRAGDDDLLGDAYE

-177 GIHKDHHEN
+177 GIHQDLHEN
-186 ITIYDPTCG
+186 ISIYDPTCG

-235 GYEYS
+235 GYECS
-240 EIKQG
+240 DIQQG

-251 QFLSSPTTLQT
+251 QFLSSPTALQT

-278 KSAKENDLFE
+278 KSAKENDMFE
-288 RWGNGVVNSE
+288 RWGNGVVDME

-323 IKSMAVTGKGACIL
+323 IKSMAADGKGACIL

-371 FYGTGIA
+371 FYGTGIP
-378 ACIIILDKQDAAERK
+378 ACIIILDKQEASDRK

-440 EEIEKND
+440 EEIVKND
-447 YNLNITRYIEARDTE
+447 YNLNIPRYIEARDTE
-462 VVQNIDAHLKGGL
+462 IVQDIEAHLKGGL

-487 EVLPTLKDELVK
+487 EALPTLKDELVK
-499 EQGNGYY
+499 YQGNGYY
-506 AWAVSREQIDG
+506 AWAVSREQIGG
-517 IINHNEDYQT
+517 IINDNEDYQT
-527 QQATLKHHC
+527 QQAILKHHC

-546 TIYDLAESS
+546 TIYGLAESS

-570 NLFGD
+570 NLFG
-575 ENLLVDEYDAYEQL
+575 EGKLLVDEYDAYEQL

-609 KLNLRPKLK
+609 KLNLRPTLK
-618 EEKKDKKEK
+618 EDKK
-627 TEKSEKKMVPVVVK
+627 EKKMVPVVVK
-641 SWNDLECE
+641 TWNDLESD

-664 LEVYDE
+664 LDACDE
-670 LAASIAFLE
+670 LSASIAFME
-679 NEVDSLMEE
+679 NEVTSLVEE
-688 NDDVFDAKNFEK
+688 NDDVFDTKNFEK
-700 EKINLASVKKRA
+700 EKVNLASVKKRA
-712 KVTKGEELEHLME
+712 KVTKGEEQARLIE
-725 WLDFQSSIKAEK
+725 WIEWQNSFKAEK
-737 AKLKDANSKLLSRV
+737 AKLKEANDKLLSRV
-751 KEEYNLLAQNEMRVK
+751 KEEYDLLAQNEMKVK

-787 SIEQLKSQLSAIA
+787 SIEQLKSQLSAIS

>member
-41 ISDKAKADKDYSLN
+41 ISDKAKADKDYLLN
-55 IPEGCTWEDI
+55 IPEGCFWEDI

-89 ELTGVIDNA
+89 DLSGVIDTA
-98 DFNDETKLG
+98 DFNDDTKLG
-107 KGKDKIETLSKLVT
+107 KGKDKVDTLSKLVT
-121 AFKKNALDFS
+121 AFTKNALDFS
-131 SNRAGDDDILGDAYE
+131 SNRAGDDDLLGDAYE

-177 GIHKDHHEN
+177 GIHQDLHEN
-186 ITIYDPTCG
+186 ISIYDPTCG

-235 GYEYS
+235 GYECS
-240 EIKQG
+240 DIQQG

-251 QFLSSPTTLQT
+251 QFLSSPTALQT

-278 KSAKENDLFE
+278 KSAKENDMFE
-288 RWGNGVVNSE
+288 RWGNGVVDME

-323 IKSMAVTGKGACIL
+323 IKSMAADGKGACIL

-371 FYGTGIA
+371 FYGTGIP
-378 ACIIILDKQDAAERK
+378 ACIIILDKQEASDRK

-447 YNLNITRYIEARDTE
+447 YNLNIPRYIEARDTE
-462 VVQNIDAHLKGGL
+462 IVQNIEAHLKGGL
-475 PKHDIEQLSDYW
+475 PKHDIDQLSDYW
-487 EVLPTLKDELVK
+487 EALPTLKDELVK
-499 EQGNGYY
+499 NQSNGYY

-517 IINHNEDYQT
+517 IINDNEDYQT
-527 QQATLKHHC
+527 LQATLKHHC

-555 EKPKA
+555 EKPKT

-570 NLFGD
+570 NLFG
-575 ENLLVDEYDAYEQL
+575 EGNLLVDEYDAYEQL

-609 KLNLRPKLK
+609 KLNLRPKQK
-618 EEKKDKKEK
+618 EDKK
-627 TEKSEKKMVPVVVK
+627 EKKMVPVVVK
-641 SWNDLECE
+641 TWNDLESD
-649 LLPVEYIVNRFCKSE
+649 LLPVEYIVNRFCKSD
-664 LEVYDE
+664 LEACDE
-670 LAASIAFLE
+670 LSASIAFME
-679 NEVDSLMEE
+679 NEVTSLVEE
-688 NDDVFDAKNFEK
+688 NDDVFDTKNFEK
-700 EKINLASVKKRA
+700 EKVNLASVKKRA
-712 KVTKGEELEHLME
+712 KVTKGEEQARLIE
-725 WLDFQSSIKAEK
+725 WIELQNSIKAEK
-737 AKLKDANSKLLSRV
+737 AKLKEANDKLLSRV
-751 KEEYNLLAQNEMRVK
+751 KEEYELLAQNEMRVK

-787 SIEQLKSQLSAIA
+787 SIEQLKSQLSAIS

>member
-41 ISDKAKADKDYSLN
+41 ISDKAKADKDYLLY
-55 IPEGCTWEDI
+55 IPEGCFWEDI

-89 ELTGVIDNA
+89 ELSGVIDTA
-98 DFNDETKLG
+98 DFNDDTKLG
-107 KGKDKIETLSKLVT
+107 KGKDKVDTLSKLVT
-121 AFKKNALDFS
+121 AFTKNALDFS
-131 SNRAGDDDILGDAYE
+131 SNRAGDDDLLGDAYE

-177 GIHKDHHEN
+177 GIHQDQHDN
-186 ITIYDPTCG
+186 ISIYDPTCG

-235 GYEYS
+235 GYECS
-240 EIKQG
+240 DIQQG

-251 QFLSSPTTLQT
+251 QFLSSPTALQT

-278 KSAKENDLFE
+278 KSAKENDMFE
-288 RWGNGVVNSE
+288 RWGNGVVDME

-323 IKSMAVTGKGACIL
+323 IKSMAADGKGACIL

-371 FYGTGIA
+371 FYGTGIP
-378 ACIIILDKQDAAERK
+378 ACIIILDKQEASERK

-447 YNLNITRYIEARDTE
+447 YNLNIPRYIEARDTE

-487 EVLPTLKDELVK
+487 EALPTLKDELVK

-517 IINHNEDYQT
+517 IINDNEDYQT

-560 LIERMGQSIR
+560 LIEKMGQSIR

-609 KLNLRPKLK
+609 KLNLRPKQK
-618 EEKKDKKEK
+618 EDKK
-627 TEKSEKKMVPVVVK
+627 EKKMVPVVVK
-641 SWNDLECE
+641 TWNDLESD

-664 LEVYDE
+664 LEACEE
-670 LAASIAFLE
+670 LSASIAFME
-679 NEVDSLMEE
+679 NEVANLVEE

-700 EKINLASVKKRA
+700 EKVNLASVKKRA
-712 KVTKGEELEHLME
+712 KVTVREELEHLME
-725 WLDFQSSIKAEK
+725 WLDLQSSIKVEK
-737 AKLKDANSKLLSRV
+737 NKLKEANDKLLSRV
-751 KEEYNLLAQNEMRVK
+751 KEEYELLAQNEMRVK

-787 SIEQLKSQLSAIA
+787 SIEQLKSQLSAIS

>member
-41 ISDKAKADKDYSLN
+41 ISDKAKADKDYLLN
-55 IPEGCTWEDI
+55 IPEGCFWEDI

-89 ELTGVIDNA
+89 DLSGVIDTA
-98 DFNDETKLG
+98 DFNDDTKLG
-107 KGKDKIETLSKLVT
+107 KGKDKVDTLSKLVT
-121 AFKKNALDFS
+121 AFTKNALDFS
-131 SNRAGDDDILGDAYE
+131 SNCAGDDDLLGDAYE

-177 GIHKDHHEN
+177 GIHQDLHEN
-186 ITIYDPTCG
+186 ISIYDPTCG

-235 GYEYS
+235 GYECS
-240 EIKQG
+240 DIQQG

-251 QFLSSPTTLQT
+251 QFLSSPTALQT

-278 KSAKENDLFE
+278 KSAKENDMFE
-288 RWGNGVVNSE
+288 RWGNGVVDME

-323 IKSMAVTGKGACIL
+323 IKSMAADGKGACIL

-371 FYGTGIA
+371 FYGTGIP
-378 ACIIILDKQDAAERK
+378 ACIIILDKQEASDRK

-447 YNLNITRYIEARDTE
+447 YNLNIPRYIEARDTE
-462 VVQNIDAHLKGGL
+462 IVQNIEAHLKGGL

-487 EVLPTLKDELVK
+487 DALPTLKDELVK
-499 EQGNGYY
+499 DQGNGYY

-517 IINHNEDYQT
+517 IINDNEDYQT

-555 EKPKA
+555 EKPKT

-570 NLFGD
+570 NLFGKG
-575 ENLLVDEYDAYEQL
+575 NLLVDEYDAFEQL

-609 KLNLRPKLK
+609 KLNLRPKQK
-618 EEKKDKKEK
+618 EDKK
-627 TEKSEKKMVPVVVK
+627 EKKMVPVVVK
-641 SWNDLECE
+641 TWNDLESD

-664 LEVYDE
+664 LDACDE
-670 LAASIAFLE
+670 LSASIAFME
-679 NEVDSLMEE
+679 NEVANLVEE

-700 EKINLASVKKRA
+700 EKVNLASVKKRA
-712 KVTKGEELEHLME
+712 KVTKGEEQARLIE
-725 WLDFQSSIKAEK
+725 WIELQNSIKAEK
-737 AKLKDANSKLLSRV
+737 AKLKEANDKLLSRV
-751 KEEYNLLAQNEMRVK
+751 KEEYELLAQNEMRVK

-787 SIEQLKSQLSAIA
+787 SIEQLKSQLSAIS

>member
-41 ISDKAKADKDYSLN
+41 ISDKAKVDKDYLLN
-55 IPEGCTWEDI
+55 IPEGCFWEDI

-75 ERLNEIIHQIAEEN
+75 EKLNEIIHQIAEEN
-89 ELTGVIDNA
+89 ELSGVIDTA
-98 DFNDETKLG
+98 DFNDDTKLG
-107 KGKDKIETLSKLVT
+107 KGKDKVDTLSKLVT
-121 AFKKNALDFS
+121 AFTKNALDFS
-131 SNRAGDDDILGDAYE
+131 SNRAGDDDLLGDAYE

-177 GIHKDHHEN
+177 GIHQDHHDN
-186 ITIYDPTCG
+186 ISIYDPTCG

-235 GYEYS
+235 GYECS
-240 EIKQG
+240 DIQQG

-251 QFLSSPTTLQT
+251 QFLSSPTVLQT

-278 KSAKENDLFE
+278 KSAKENDMFE
-288 RWGNGVVNSE
+288 RWGNGVVDME

-323 IKSMAVTGKGACIL
+323 IKSMAADGKGACIL

-371 FYGTGIA
+371 FYGTGIP

-440 EEIEKND
+440 EEIVKND
-447 YNLNITRYIEARDTE
+447 YNLNIPRYIEARDTE
-462 VVQNIDAHLKGGL
+462 IVQNIEAHLKGGL

-487 EVLPTLKDELVK
+487 EALPTLKDELVK
-499 EQGNGYY
+499 DQGNGYY

-517 IINHNEDYQT
+517 IINDNEDYQT

-575 ENLLVDEYDAYEQL
+575 GNLLVDEYDAYEQL

-609 KLNLRPKLK
+609 KLNLRPKQK
-618 EEKKDKKEK
+618 EDKK
-627 TEKSEKKMVPVVVK
+627 EKKMVPVVVK
-641 SWNDLECE
+641 TWNDLESD

-664 LEVYDE
+664 LEACEE
-670 LAASIAFLE
+670 LSASIAFME
-679 NEVDSLMEE
+679 NEVVNLVEE
-688 NDDVFDAKNFEK
+688 NDDVFDVKNFEK
-700 EKINLASVKKRA
+700 EKVNLASVKKRA
-712 KVTKGEELEHLME
+712 KVTVREELDHLME
-725 WLDFQSSIKAEK
+725 WLDLQSSIKAEK
-737 AKLKDANSKLLSRV
+737 AKLKEANDKLLSRV
-751 KEEYNLLAQNEMRVK
+751 KEEYELLAQNEMKIK

>member
-41 ISDKAKADKDYSLN
+41 ISDKAKADKDYLLN
-55 IPEGCTWEDI
+55 IPEGCFWEDI

-89 ELTGVIDNA
+89 ELSGVIDTA
-98 DFNDETKLG
+98 DFNDDTKLG
-107 KGKDKIETLSKLVT
+107 KGKDKVDTLSKLVT
-121 AFKKNALDFS
+121 AFTKNALDFS
-131 SNRAGDDDILGDAYE
+131 SNRAGDDDLLGDAYE

-177 GIHKDHHEN
+177 GIHQDLHEN
-186 ITIYDPTCG
+186 ISIYDPTCG

-235 GYEYS
+235 GYECS
-240 EIKQG
+240 DIQQG

-251 QFLSSPTTLQT
+251 QFLSSPTALQT

-278 KSAKENDLFE
+278 KSAKENDMFE
-288 RWGNGVVNSE
+288 RWGNGVVDME

-323 IKSMAVTGKGACIL
+323 IKSMAADGKGACIL

-371 FYGTGIA
+371 FYGTGIP
-378 ACIIILDKQDAAERK
+378 ACIIILDKQEASDRK

-447 YNLNITRYIEARDTE
+447 YNLNIPRYIEARDTE
-462 VVQNIDAHLKGGL
+462 IVQNIDAHLKGGL

-487 EVLPTLKDELVK
+487 DALPTLKDELVK
-499 EQGNGYY
+499 NQGNGYY

-517 IINHNEDYQT
+517 IINDNEDYQT

-546 TIYDLAESS
+546 TIYNLAESS
-555 EKPKA
+555 EKPKT

-570 NLFGD
+570 NLFG
-575 ENLLVDEYDAYEQL
+575 EGNLLVDEYDAYEQL

-618 EEKKDKKEK
+618 EDKK
-627 TEKSEKKMVPVVVK
+627 EKKMVPVVVK
-641 SWNDLECE
+641 TWNDLESD

-664 LEVYDE
+664 LEACDE
-670 LAASIAFLE
+670 LSASIAFME
-679 NEVDSLMEE
+679 NEVTSLVEE
-688 NDDVFDAKNFEK
+688 NDDVFDTKNFEK
-700 EKINLASVKKRA
+700 EKVNLASVKKRA
-712 KVTKGEELEHLME
+712 KVTKGEEQARLIE
-725 WLDFQSSIKAEK
+725 WIEWQNSIKAEK
-737 AKLKDANSKLLSRV
+737 AKLKEANDKLLSRV
-751 KEEYNLLAQNEMRVK
+751 KEEYELLAQNEMRVK

-787 SIEQLKSQLSAIA
+787 SIELLKSQLSAIS

>member
-41 ISDKAKADKDYSLN
+41 ISDKAKADKDYLLN
-55 IPEGCTWEDI
+55 IPEGCFWEDI
-65 LALRYKSNIG
+65 LVLRYKSNIG

-89 ELTGVIDNA
+89 DLSGVIDTA
-98 DFNDETKLG
+98 DFNDDTKLG
-107 KGKDKIETLSKLVT
+107 KGKDKVDTLSKLVT
-121 AFKKNALDFS
+121 AFTKNALDFS
-131 SNRAGDDDILGDAYE
+131 SNRAGDDDLLGDAYE

-177 GIHKDHHEN
+177 GIHQDLHEN
-186 ITIYDPTCG
+186 ISIYDPTCG

-235 GYEYS
+235 GYECS
-240 EIKQG
+240 DIQQG

-251 QFLSSPTTLQT
+251 QFLSSPTALQT

-278 KSAKENDLFE
+278 KSAKENDMFE
-288 RWGNGVVNSE
+288 RWGNGVVDME

-323 IKSMAVTGKGACIL
+323 IKSMAADGKGACIL
-337 PHGVLFRGNAEG
+337 PHGVLFRGYAEG

-371 FYGTGIA
+371 FYGTGIP
-378 ACIIILDKQDAAERK
+378 ACIIILDKQEASDRK

-447 YNLNITRYIEARDTE
+447 YNLNIPRYIEARDTE
-462 VVQNIDAHLKGGL
+462 IVQNIEAHLKGGF
-475 PKHDIEQLSDYW
+475 PKHDIDQLSDYW
-487 EVLPTLKDELVK
+487 EALPTLKDELVK
-499 EQGNGYY
+499 YQGNGYY

-517 IINHNEDYQT
+517 IINDNEDYQT

-546 TIYDLAESS
+546 TIYNLAESS
-555 EKPKA
+555 EKPKT

-570 NLFGD
+570 NLFG
-575 ENLLVDEYDAYEQL
+575 EGNLLVDEYDAYEQL

-609 KLNLRPKLK
+609 KLNLRPKQK
-618 EEKKDKKEK
+618 EDKK
-627 TEKSEKKMVPVVVK
+627 EKKMVPVVVK
-641 SWNDLECE
+641 TWNDLESD

-664 LEVYDE
+664 LEACDE
-670 LAASIAFLE
+670 LSASIAFME
-679 NEVDSLMEE
+679 NEVTSLVEE
-688 NDDVFDAKNFEK
+688 NDDVFDTKNFEK

-712 KVTKGEELEHLME
+712 KVTKGEEQEHLME
-725 WLDFQSSIKAEK
+725 WIELQNSIKAEK
-737 AKLKDANSKLLSRV
+737 VKLKEANDKLLSRV
-751 KEEYNLLAQNEMRVK
+751 KEEYDLLAQNEMKVK

-787 SIEQLKSQLSAIA
+787 SIEQLKSQLSAIS

>member
-41 ISDKAKADKDYSLN
+41 ISDKAKADKDYLLY
-55 IPEGCTWEDI
+55 IPEGCFWEDI

-89 ELTGVIDNA
+89 ELSGVIDTA
-98 DFNDETKLG
+98 DFNDDAKLG
-107 KGKDKIETLSKLVT
+107 KGKDKVDTLSKLVT
-121 AFKKNALDFS
+121 AFTKNALDFS
-131 SNRAGDDDILGDAYE
+131 SNRAGDDDLLGDAYE

-177 GIHKDHHEN
+177 GIHQDQHDN
-186 ITIYDPTCG
+186 ISIYDPTCG

-235 GYEYS
+235 GYECS
-240 EIKQG
+240 DIQQG

-251 QFLSSPTTLQT
+251 QFLSSPTALQT

-278 KSAKENDLFE
+278 KSAKENDMFE
-288 RWGNGVVNSE
+288 RWGNGVVDME

-323 IKSMAVTGKGACIL
+323 IKSMAADGKGACIL

-371 FYGTGIA
+371 FYGTGIP
-378 ACIIILDKQDAAERK
+378 ACIIILDKQEASDRK

-447 YNLNITRYIEARDTE
+447 YNLNIPRYIEARDTE
-462 VVQNIDAHLKGGL
+462 IVQNIEAHLKGGL

-487 EVLPTLKDELVK
+487 EALPTLKDELVK
-499 EQGNGYY
+499 DQGNGYY

-517 IINHNEDYQT
+517 IINDNEDYQT

-575 ENLLVDEYDAYEQL
+575 GNLLVDEYDAYEQL

-618 EEKKDKKEK
+618 EDKK
-627 TEKSEKKMVPVVVK
+627 EKKMVPVVVK
-641 SWNDLECE
+641 TWNDLESD

-664 LEVYDE
+664 LEACEE
-670 LAASIAFLE
+670 LSASIAFME
-679 NEVDSLMEE
+679 NEVVNLVEE

-700 EKINLASVKKRA
+700 EKVNLASVKKRA
-712 KVTKGEELEHLME
+712 KVTKGEEQEHLME
-725 WLDFQSSIKAEK
+725 WLDLQSSIKAEK
-737 AKLKDANSKLLSRV
+737 AKLKEANDKLLSRV
-751 KEEYNLLAQNEMRVK
+751 KEEYDLLAQNEMRVK

-787 SIEQLKSQLSAIA
+787 SIEQLKSQLSAIS

-806 LPSIDKEVEDYE
+806 
-818 SRVNAHL
+818 
-825 AQMGFVL
+825 

>member
-41 ISDKAKADKDYSLN
+41 ISDKAKADKDYLLN
-55 IPEGCTWEDI
+55 IPEGCFWEDI
-65 LALRYKSNIG
+65 LVLRYKSNIG

-89 ELTGVIDNA
+89 DLSGVIDTA
-98 DFNDETKLG
+98 DFNDDTKLG
-107 KGKDKIETLSKLVT
+107 KGKDKVDTLSKLVT
-121 AFKKNALDFS
+121 AFTKNALDFS
-131 SNRAGDDDILGDAYE
+131 SNRAGDDDLLGDAYE

-177 GIHKDHHEN
+177 GIHQDLHEN
-186 ITIYDPTCG
+186 ISIYDPTCG

-235 GYEYS
+235 GYECS
-240 EIKQG
+240 DIQQG

-251 QFLSSPTTLQT
+251 QFLSSPTALQT

-278 KSAKENDLFE
+278 KSAKENDMFE
-288 RWGNGVVNSE
+288 RWGNGVVDME

-323 IKSMAVTGKGACIL
+323 IKSMAADGKGACIL
-337 PHGVLFRGNAEG
+337 PHGVLFRGYAEG

-371 FYGTGIA
+371 FYGTGIP
-378 ACIIILDKQDAAERK
+378 ACIIILDKQEASDRK

-447 YNLNITRYIEARDTE
+447 YNLNIPRYIEARDTE
-462 VVQNIDAHLKGGL
+462 IVQDIDAHLKGGL

-487 EVLPTLKDELVK
+487 EALPTLKDELVK
-499 EQGNGYY
+499 NQSNGYY

-517 IINHNEDYQT
+517 IINDNEDYQT

-546 TIYDLAESS
+546 TIYNLAESS
-555 EKPKA
+555 EKPKT

-570 NLFGD
+570 NLFG
-575 ENLLVDEYDAYEQL
+575 EGNLLVDEYDAYEQL

-609 KLNLRPKLK
+609 KLNLRPKQK
-618 EEKKDKKEK
+618 EDKK
-627 TEKSEKKMVPVVVK
+627 EKKMVPVVVK
-641 SWNDLECE
+641 TWNDLESD

-664 LEVYDE
+664 LEACDE
-670 LAASIAFLE
+670 LSASIAFME
-679 NEVDSLMEE
+679 NEVTSLVEE
-688 NDDVFDAKNFEK
+688 NDDVFDTKNFEK

-712 KVTKGEELEHLME
+712 KVTKGEEQEHLRE
-725 WLDFQSSIKAEK
+725 WIELQNSIKAEK
-737 AKLKDANSKLLSRV
+737 AKLKEANDKLLSRV
-751 KEEYNLLAQNEMRVK
+751 KEEYELLAQNEMRVK

-787 SIEQLKSQLSAIA
+787 SIEQLKSQLSAIS

>member
-41 ISDKAKADKDYSLN
+41 ISDKAKADKDYLLY
-55 IPEGCTWEDI
+55 IPEGCFWEDI

-89 ELTGVIDNA
+89 ELSGVIDTA
-98 DFNDETKLG
+98 DFNDDAKLG
-107 KGKDKIETLSKLVT
+107 KGKDKVDTLSKLVT
-121 AFKKNALDFS
+121 AFTKNALDFS
-131 SNRAGDDDILGDAYE
+131 SNRAGDDDLLGDAYE

-177 GIHKDHHEN
+177 GIHQDQHDN
-186 ITIYDPTCG
+186 ISIYDPTCG

-235 GYEYS
+235 GYECS
-240 EIKQG
+240 DIQQG

-251 QFLSSPTTLQT
+251 QFLSSPTALQT

-278 KSAKENDLFE
+278 KSAKENDMFE
-288 RWGNGVVNSE
+288 RWGNGVVDME

-323 IKSMAVTGKGACIL
+323 IKSMAADGKGACIL

-371 FYGTGIA
+371 FYGTGIP
-378 ACIIILDKQDAAERK
+378 ACIIILDKQEASDRK

-447 YNLNITRYIEARDTE
+447 YNLNIPRYIEARDTE
-462 VVQNIDAHLKGGL
+462 IVQNIEAHLKGGL

-487 EVLPTLKDELVK
+487 EALPTLKDELVK
-499 EQGNGYY
+499 DQGNGYY

-517 IINHNEDYQT
+517 IINDNEDYQT

-575 ENLLVDEYDAYEQL
+575 GNLLVDEYDAYEQL

-618 EEKKDKKEK
+618 EDKK
-627 TEKSEKKMVPVVVK
+627 EKKMVPVVVK
-641 SWNDLECE
+641 TWNDLESD

-664 LEVYDE
+664 LEACEE
-670 LAASIAFLE
+670 LSASIAFME
-679 NEVDSLMEE
+679 NEVVNLVEE

-700 EKINLASVKKRA
+700 EKVNLASVKKRA
-712 KVTKGEELEHLME
+712 KVTKGEEQEHLME
-725 WLDFQSSIKAEK
+725 WLDLQSSIKAEK
-737 AKLKDANSKLLSRV
+737 AKLKEANDKLLSRV
-751 KEEYNLLAQNEMRVK
+751 KEEYDLLAQNEMRVK

-787 SIEQLKSQLSAIA
+787 SIEQLKSQLSAIS

-825 AQMGFVL
+825 AQMVFVL

>member
-1 MAVKKSELYS
+1 M
-11 SLWESCNQLRGG
+11 
-23 MDASQYKDYVL
+23 
-34 VVLFLKY
+34 
-41 ISDKAKADKDYSLN
+41 
-55 IPEGCTWEDI
+55 
-65 LALRYKSNIG
+65 
-75 ERLNEIIHQIAEEN
+75 
-89 ELTGVIDNA
+89 
-98 DFNDETKLG
+98 
-107 KGKDKIETLSKLVT
+107 
-121 AFKKNALDFS
+121 
-131 SNRAGDDDILGDAYE
+131 
-146 YLMKN
+146 
-151 FASESGKSKGQFYT
+151 
-165 PGEVSRVMAKVI
+165 
-177 GIHKDHHEN
+177 
-186 ITIYDPTCG
+186 
-195 SGSLLLRALSESL
+195 
-208 HPNNTAL
+208 
-215 FGQEKDINNVGMAK
+215 
-229 MNMILH
+229 
-235 GYEYS
+235 
-240 EIKQG
+240 
-245 DTLNNP
+245 
-251 QFLSSPTTLQT
+251 
-262 FNYVV
+262 
-267 ANPPFSQKSWL
+267 
-278 KSAKENDLFE
+278 FE
-288 RWGNGVVNSE
+288 RWGNGVVDME

-323 IKSMAVTGKGACIL
+323 IKSMAADGKGACIL

-371 FYGTGIA
+371 FYGTGIP
-378 ACIIILDKQDAAERK
+378 ACIIILDKQEASDRK

-447 YNLNITRYIEARDTE
+447 YNLNIPRYIEARDTE
-462 VVQNIDAHLKGGL
+462 IVQNIEAHLKGGL
-475 PKHDIEQLSDYW
+475 PKHDIDQLSDYW
-487 EVLPTLKDELVK
+487 EALPTLKDELVK
-499 EQGNGYY
+499 DQGNGYY

-517 IINHNEDYQT
+517 IINDNEDYQT

-546 TIYDLAESS
+546 TIYGLAESS
-555 EKPKA
+555 EKPKT

-570 NLFGD
+570 NLFGKG
-575 ENLLVDEYDAYEQL
+575 NLLVDEYDAFEQL

-609 KLNLRPKLK
+609 KLNLRPKQK
-618 EEKKDKKEK
+618 EDKK
-627 TEKSEKKMVPVVVK
+627 EKKMVPVVVK
-641 SWNDLECE
+641 TWNDFESD

-664 LEVYDE
+664 LDACDE
-670 LAASIAFLE
+670 LSASIAFME
-679 NEVDSLMEE
+679 NEVANLVEE

-700 EKINLASVKKRA
+700 EKVNLASVKKRA
-712 KVTKGEELEHLME
+712 KVTVREELDHLME
-725 WLDFQSSIKAEK
+725 WLDLQSSIKAEK
-737 AKLKDANSKLLSRV
+737 NKLKEANDKLLSRV
-751 KEEYNLLAQNEMRVK
+751 KEEYDLLAQNEMRVK

-787 SIEQLKSQLSAIA
+787 SIEQLKSQLSAIS

>member
-41 ISDKAKADKDYSLN
+41 ISDKAKADKDYLLN
-55 IPEGCTWEDI
+55 IPEGCFWEDI

-89 ELTGVIDNA
+89 ELSGVIDTA
-98 DFNDETKLG
+98 DFNDDAKLG
-107 KGKDKIETLSKLVT
+107 KGKDKVDTLSKLVT
-121 AFKKNALDFS
+121 AFTKNALDFS
-131 SNRAGDDDILGDAYE
+131 SNRAGDDDLLGDAYE

-177 GIHKDHHEN
+177 GIHQDLHEN
-186 ITIYDPTCG
+186 ISIYDPTCG

-235 GYEYS
+235 GYECS
-240 EIKQG
+240 DIQQG

-251 QFLSSPTTLQT
+251 QFLSSPTALQT

-278 KSAKENDLFE
+278 KSAKENDMFE
-288 RWGNGVVNSE
+288 RWGNGVVDME

-323 IKSMAVTGKGACIL
+323 IKSMAADGKGACIL

-371 FYGTGIA
+371 FYGTGIP
-378 ACIIILDKQDAAERK
+378 ACIIILDKQEASDRK

-447 YNLNITRYIEARDTE
+447 YNLNIPRYIEARDTE
-462 VVQNIDAHLKGGL
+462 IVQDIDAHLKGGL

-487 EVLPTLKDELVK
+487 KALPTLKDELVK
-499 EQGNGYY
+499 NQGNGYY
-506 AWAVSREQIDG
+506 TWAVSREQIDG
-517 IINHNEDYQT
+517 IINDNEDYQT
-527 QQATLKHHC
+527 LQATLKHHC
-536 RTDFMEQWQE
+536 RTDFMELWQE
-546 TIYDLAESS
+546 TIYGLAESS
-555 EKPKA
+555 EKPKD

-570 NLFGD
+570 NLFG
-575 ENLLVDEYDAYEQL
+575 EGNLLVDEYDAYEQL

-618 EEKKDKKEK
+618 EDKK
-627 TEKSEKKMVPVVVK
+627 EKKMVPVVVK
-641 SWNDLECE
+641 TWNDLESD

-664 LEVYDE
+664 LEACDE
-670 LAASIAFLE
+670 LSASIAFME

-700 EKINLASVKKRA
+700 EKINLASVKKRV

-737 AKLKDANSKLLSRV
+737 AKLKDANSNLLSRV
-751 KEEYNLLAQNEMRVK
+751 KEEYELLAQNEMRVK

-787 SIEQLKSQLSAIA
+787 SVEQLKSQLSAIS

-825 AQMGFVL
+825 TQMGFVL

>member
-41 ISDKAKADKDYSLN
+41 ISDKAKADKDYLLN
-55 IPEGCTWEDI
+55 IPEGCFWEDI

-89 ELTGVIDNA
+89 DLSGVIDTA
-98 DFNDETKLG
+98 DFNDDTKLG
-107 KGKDKIETLSKLVT
+107 KGKDKVDTLSKLVT
-121 AFKKNALDFS
+121 AFTKNALDFS
-131 SNRAGDDDILGDAYE
+131 SNRAGDDDLLGDAYE

-177 GIHKDHHEN
+177 GIHQDLHEN
-186 ITIYDPTCG
+186 ISIYDPTCG

-235 GYEYS
+235 GYECS
-240 EIKQG
+240 DIQQG

-251 QFLSSPTTLQT
+251 QFLSSPIALQT

-278 KSAKENDLFE
+278 KSAKENDMFE
-288 RWGNGVVNSE
+288 RWGNGVVDME

-323 IKSMAVTGKGACIL
+323 IKSMAADGKGACIL
-337 PHGVLFRGNAEG
+337 PHGVLFRGYAEG

-371 FYGTGIA
+371 FYGTGIP
-378 ACIIILDKQDAAERK
+378 ACIIILDKQEASDRK

-447 YNLNITRYIEARDTE
+447 YNLNIPRYIEARDTE
-462 VVQNIDAHLKGGL
+462 IVQDIDAHLKGGL

-487 EVLPTLKDELVK
+487 EALPTLKDELVK
-499 EQGNGYY
+499 DQGNGYY

-517 IINHNEDYQT
+517 IINDNEDYQT

-546 TIYDLAESS
+546 TIYNLAESS
-555 EKPKA
+555 EKPKT

-570 NLFGD
+570 NLFG
-575 ENLLVDEYDAYEQL
+575 EGNLLVDEYDAYEQL

-609 KLNLRPKLK
+609 KLNLRPKQK
-618 EEKKDKKEK
+618 EDKK
-627 TEKSEKKMVPVVVK
+627 EKKMVPVVVK
-641 SWNDLECE
+641 TWNDLESD

-664 LEVYDE
+664 LEACDE
-670 LAASIAFLE
+670 LSASIAFME
-679 NEVDSLMEE
+679 NEVTSLVEE
-688 NDDVFDAKNFEK
+688 NDDVFDTKNFEK

-712 KVTKGEELEHLME
+712 KVTKGEEQEHLME
-725 WLDFQSSIKAEK
+725 WIELQNSIKAEK
-737 AKLKDANSKLLSRV
+737 AKLKEANDKLLSRV
-751 KEEYNLLAQNEMRVK
+751 KEEYELLAQNEMRVK

-787 SIEQLKSQLSAIA
+787 SIELLKSQLSAIS

>member
-41 ISDKAKADKDYSLN
+41 ISDKAKADKDYLLN
-55 IPEGCTWEDI
+55 IPEGCFWEDI

-89 ELTGVIDNA
+89 DLSGVIDTA
-98 DFNDETKLG
+98 DFNDDTKLG
-107 KGKDKIETLSKLVT
+107 KGKDKVDTLSKLVT
-121 AFKKNALDFS
+121 AFTKNALDFS
-131 SNRAGDDDILGDAYE
+131 SNCAGDDDLLGDAYE

-177 GIHKDHHEN
+177 GIHQDLHEN
-186 ITIYDPTCG
+186 ISIYDPTCG

-235 GYEYS
+235 GYECS
-240 EIKQG
+240 DIQQG

-251 QFLSSPTTLQT
+251 QFLSSPTALQT

-278 KSAKENDLFE
+278 KSAKENDMFE
-288 RWGNGVVNSE
+288 RWGNGVVDME

-323 IKSMAVTGKGACIL
+323 IKSMAADGKGACIL

-371 FYGTGIA
+371 FYGTGIP
-378 ACIIILDKQDAAERK
+378 ACIIILDKQEASDRK

-447 YNLNITRYIEARDTE
+447 YNLNIPRYIEARDTE
-462 VVQNIDAHLKGGL
+462 IVQDIDAHLKGGL

-487 EVLPTLKDELVK
+487 DALPTLKDELVK
-499 EQGNGYY
+499 YQGNGYY

-517 IINHNEDYQT
+517 IINDNEDYQT

-546 TIYDLAESS
+546 TIYNLAESS
-555 EKPKA
+555 EKSKT

-570 NLFGD
+570 NLFG
-575 ENLLVDEYDAYEQL
+575 EGNLLVDEYDAYEQL

-609 KLNLRPKLK
+609 KLNLRPKRK
-618 EEKKDKKEK
+618 EDKK
-627 TEKSEKKMVPVVVK
+627 EKKMVPVVVK
-641 SWNDLECE
+641 TWNDLESD

-664 LEVYDE
+664 LEACDE
-670 LAASIAFLE
+670 LSASIAFME
-679 NEVDSLMEE
+679 NEVTSLVEE

-700 EKINLASVKKRA
+700 EKVNLASVKKRA
-712 KVTKGEELEHLME
+712 KVTKGEEQARLIE
-725 WLDFQSSIKAEK
+725 WIELQNSIKAEK
-737 AKLKDANSKLLSRV
+737 AKLKEANDKLLSRV
-751 KEEYNLLAQNEMRVK
+751 KEEYELLAQNEMRVK

-787 SIEQLKSQLSAIA
+787 SIEQLKSQLSAIS

-825 AQMGFVL
+825 SQMGFVL

>member
-41 ISDKAKADKDYSLN
+41 ISDKVKADKDYLLN
-55 IPEGCTWEDI
+55 IPEGCFWEDI

-89 ELTGVIDNA
+89 DLSGVIDTA
-98 DFNDETKLG
+98 DFNDDTKLG
-107 KGKDKIETLSKLVT
+107 KGKDKVDTLSKLVT
-121 AFKKNALDFS
+121 AFTKNALDFS
-131 SNRAGDDDILGDAYE
+131 SNRAGDDDLLGDAYE

-177 GIHKDHHEN
+177 GIHQDLHEN
-186 ITIYDPTCG
+186 ISIYDPTCG

-235 GYEYS
+235 GYECS
-240 EIKQG
+240 DIQQG

-251 QFLSSPTTLQT
+251 QFLSSPTALQT

-278 KSAKENDLFE
+278 KSAKENDMFE
-288 RWGNGVVNSE
+288 RWGNGVVDME

-323 IKSMAVTGKGACIL
+323 IKSMAADGKGACIL

-371 FYGTGIA
+371 FYGTGIP
-378 ACIIILDKQDAAERK
+378 ACIIILDKQEASDRK

-447 YNLNITRYIEARDTE
+447 YNLNIPRYIEARDTE
-462 VVQNIDAHLKGGL
+462 IVQNIEAHLKGGL
-475 PKHDIEQLSDYW
+475 PKHDIDQLSDYW
-487 EVLPTLKDELVK
+487 EALPTLKDELVK
-499 EQGNGYY
+499 YQGNGYY

-517 IINHNEDYQT
+517 IINDNEDYQT

-546 TIYDLAESS
+546 TIYNLAESS
-555 EKPKA
+555 EKPKT

-570 NLFGD
+570 NLFG
-575 ENLLVDEYDAYEQL
+575 EGNLLVDEYDAYEQL

-609 KLNLRPKLK
+609 KLNLRPKQK
-618 EEKKDKKEK
+618 EDKK
-627 TEKSEKKMVPVVVK
+627 EKKMVPVVVK
-641 SWNDLECE
+641 TWNDLESD

-664 LEVYDE
+664 LEACDE
-670 LAASIAFLE
+670 LSASIAFME
-679 NEVDSLMEE
+679 NEVTSLVEE
-688 NDDVFDAKNFEK
+688 NDDVFDTKNFEK

-712 KVTKGEELEHLME
+712 KVTKGEEQEHLME
-725 WLDFQSSIKAEK
+725 WIELQNSIKAEK
-737 AKLKDANSKLLSRV
+737 AKLKEANDKLLSRV
-751 KEEYNLLAQNEMRVK
+751 KEEYELLAQNEMRVK

-787 SIEQLKSQLSAIA
+787 SIEQLKSQLSAIS

>member
-41 ISDKAKADKDYSLN
+41 ISDKAKADKDYLLN
-55 IPEGCTWEDI
+55 IPEGCFWEDI

-89 ELTGVIDNA
+89 DLSGVIDTA
-98 DFNDETKLG
+98 DFNDDTKLG
-107 KGKDKIETLSKLVT
+107 KGKDKVDTLSKLVT
-121 AFKKNALDFS
+121 AFTKNALDFS
-131 SNRAGDDDILGDAYE
+131 SNRAGDDDLLGDAYE

-177 GIHKDHHEN
+177 GIHQNLHEN
-186 ITIYDPTCG
+186 ISIYDPTCG

-235 GYEYS
+235 GYECS
-240 EIKQG
+240 DIQQG

-251 QFLSSPTTLQT
+251 QFLSSPTALQT

-278 KSAKENDLFE
+278 KSAKENDMFE
-288 RWGNGVVNSE
+288 RWGNGVVDME

-323 IKSMAVTGKGACIL
+323 IKSMAADGKGACIL
-337 PHGVLFRGNAEG
+337 PHGVLFRGYAEG

-371 FYGTGIA
+371 FYGTGIP
-378 ACIIILDKQDAAERK
+378 ACIIILDKQEASDRK

-440 EEIEKND
+440 EEVEKND
-447 YNLNITRYIEARDTE
+447 YNLNIPRYIEARDTE
-462 VVQNIDAHLKGGL
+462 IVQNIEAHLKGGL
-475 PKHDIEQLSDYW
+475 PKHDIDQLSDYW
-487 EVLPTLKDELVK
+487 EALPTLKDELVK

-517 IINHNEDYQT
+517 IINDNEDYQT

-555 EKPKA
+555 EKPKT

-570 NLFGD
+570 NLFG
-575 ENLLVDEYDAYEQL
+575 EGNLLVDEYDAYEQL

-609 KLNLRPKLK
+609 KLNLRPKQK
-618 EEKKDKKEK
+618 EDKK
-627 TEKSEKKMVPVVVK
+627 EKKMVPVVVK
-641 SWNDLECE
+641 TWNDLESD

-664 LEVYDE
+664 LEACDE
-670 LAASIAFLE
+670 LSASIAFME
-679 NEVDSLMEE
+679 NEVTSLVEE
-688 NDDVFDAKNFEK
+688 NDDVFDTKNFEK
-700 EKINLASVKKRA
+700 EKVNLASVKKRA
-712 KVTKGEELEHLME
+712 KVTKGEEQARLIE
-725 WLDFQSSIKAEK
+725 WIELQNSIKAEK
-737 AKLKDANSKLLSRV
+737 AKLKEANDKLLCRV
-751 KEEYNLLAQNEMRVK
+751 KEEYDLLAQNEMKVK

-787 SIEQLKSQLSAIA
+787 SIEQLKSQLSAISE
-800 DRYDQT
+800 RYDQT

>member
-41 ISDKAKADKDYSLN
+41 ISDKAKADKDYLLN
-55 IPEGCTWEDI
+55 IPEGCFWEDI

-89 ELTGVIDNA
+89 DLSGVIDTA
-98 DFNDETKLG
+98 DFNDDTKLG
-107 KGKDKIETLSKLVT
+107 KGKDKVDTLSKLVT
-121 AFKKNALDFS
+121 AFTKNALDFS
-131 SNRAGDDDILGDAYE
+131 SNRAGDDDLLGDAYE

-177 GIHKDHHEN
+177 GIHQDLHEN
-186 ITIYDPTCG
+186 ISIYDPTCG

-235 GYEYS
+235 GYECS
-240 EIKQG
+240 DIQQG

-251 QFLSSPTTLQT
+251 QFLSSPTALQT

-278 KSAKENDLFE
+278 KSAKENDMFE
-288 RWGNGVVNSE
+288 RWGNGVVDME

-323 IKSMAVTGKGACIL
+323 IKSMAADGKGACIL
-337 PHGVLFRGNAEG
+337 PHGVLFRGYAEG

-371 FYGTGIA
+371 FYGTGIP
-378 ACIIILDKQDAAERK
+378 ACIIILDKQEASDRK

-447 YNLNITRYIEARDTE
+447 YNLNIPRYIEARDTE
-462 VVQNIDAHLKGGL
+462 IVQNIEAHLKGGL
-475 PKHDIEQLSDYW
+475 PKHDIDQLSDYW
-487 EVLPTLKDELVK
+487 EALPTLKDELVK
-499 EQGNGYY
+499 YQGNGYY

-517 IINHNEDYQT
+517 IINDNEDYQT

-570 NLFGD
+570 NLFG
-575 ENLLVDEYDAYEQL
+575 EGNLLVDEYDAYEQL

-604 MADGW
+604 MVDGW
-609 KLNLRPKLK
+609 KLNLRPKQK
-618 EEKKDKKEK
+618 EDKK
-627 TEKSEKKMVPVVVK
+627 EKKMVPVVVK
-641 SWNDLECE
+641 TWNDLESD

-664 LEVYDE
+664 LEACDE
-670 LAASIAFLE
+670 LSASIAFME
-679 NEVDSLMEE
+679 NEVTSLVEE
-688 NDDVFDAKNFEK
+688 NDDVFDTKNFEK
-700 EKINLASVKKRA
+700 EKVNLASVKKRA
-712 KVTKGEELEHLME
+712 KVTKGEEQEHLME
-725 WLDFQSSIKAEK
+725 WIELQNSIKAEK
-737 AKLKDANSKLLSRV
+737 AKLKEANDKLLSRV
-751 KEEYNLLAQNEMRVK
+751 KEEYDLLAQNEMKVK

-787 SIEQLKSQLSAIA
+787 SIEQLKSQLSAISE
-800 DRYDQT
+800 RYDQT

>member
-41 ISDKAKADKDYSLN
+41 ISDKAKADKDYLLY
-55 IPEGCTWEDI
+55 IPEGCFWEDI

-89 ELTGVIDNA
+89 DLSGVIDTA
-98 DFNDETKLG
+98 DFNDDTKLG
-107 KGKDKIETLSKLVT
+107 KGKDKVDTLSKLVT
-121 AFKKNALDFS
+121 AFTKNALDFS
-131 SNRAGDDDILGDAYE
+131 SNRAGDDDLLGDAYE

-177 GIHKDHHEN
+177 GIHQDLHEN
-186 ITIYDPTCG
+186 ISIYDPTCG

-235 GYEYS
+235 GYECS
-240 EIKQG
+240 DIQQG

-251 QFLSSPTTLQT
+251 QFLSSPTALQT

-278 KSAKENDLFE
+278 KSAKENDMFE
-288 RWGNGVVNSE
+288 RWGNGVVDME

-323 IKSMAVTGKGACIL
+323 IKSMAADGKGACIL
-337 PHGVLFRGNAEG
+337 PHGVLFRGYAEG

-371 FYGTGIA
+371 FYGTGIP
-378 ACIIILDKQDAAERK
+378 ACIIILDKQEASDRK

-405 KDGNMNRLREED
+405 KDGNMNHLREED

-447 YNLNITRYIEARDTE
+447 YNLNIPRYIEARDTE
-462 VVQNIDAHLKGGL
+462 IVQNIEAHLKGGL
-475 PKHDIEQLSDYW
+475 PKHDIDQLSDYW
-487 EVLPTLKDELVK
+487 EALPTLKDELVK
-499 EQGNGYY
+499 YQGNGYY

-517 IINHNEDYQT
+517 IINDNEDYQT

-546 TIYDLAESS
+546 TIYNLAESS
-555 EKPKA
+555 EKPKT

-570 NLFGD
+570 NLFG
-575 ENLLVDEYDAYEQL
+575 EGNLLVDEYDAYEQL

-609 KLNLRPKLK
+609 KLNLRPKQK
-618 EEKKDKKEK
+618 EDKK
-627 TEKSEKKMVPVVVK
+627 EKKMVPVVVK
-641 SWNDLECE
+641 TWNDLESD

-664 LEVYDE
+664 LEACDE
-670 LAASIAFLE
+670 LSASIAFME
-679 NEVDSLMEE
+679 NEVTSLVEE
-688 NDDVFDAKNFEK
+688 NDDVFDTKNFEK

-712 KVTKGEELEHLME
+712 KVTKGEEQEHLME
-725 WLDFQSSIKAEK
+725 WIELQNSIKAEK
-737 AKLKDANSKLLSRV
+737 AKLKEANDKLLSRV
-751 KEEYNLLAQNEMRVK
+751 KEEYELLAQNEMRVK

-787 SIEQLKSQLSAIA
+787 SIEQLKSQLSAIS

-825 AQMGFVL
+825 TQMGFVL